1 MNRLKIMDNK
11 IAIEYRK
18 KLPKSNNFNIRE
30 LREMPQYFGWVNY
43 VINEKNE
50 VDLFLGGNDDGVALR
65 CFWNNHYEKKTLEIW
80 AKLSVVEGIIL
91 DIGAHS
97 GIYSL
102 VANKSI
108 QKGAVLSFEPH
119 YLNFSRLNLNLRANR
134 ISTKSIFMNAVG
146 AKNET
151 LPFSV
156 NQDLNYLTSGGKIGK
171 FKNKTST
178 PIKVLAIDNILDV
191 TAKKMLK

>member
-119 YLNFSRLNLNLRANR
+119 YLNFSRLKHVQCLN
-134 ISTKSIFMNAVG
+134 
-146 AKNET
+146 
-151 LPFSV
+151 
-156 NQDLNYLTSGGKIGK
+156 D
-171 FKNKTST
+171 
-178 PIKVLAIDNILDV
+178 
-191 TAKKMLK
+191 